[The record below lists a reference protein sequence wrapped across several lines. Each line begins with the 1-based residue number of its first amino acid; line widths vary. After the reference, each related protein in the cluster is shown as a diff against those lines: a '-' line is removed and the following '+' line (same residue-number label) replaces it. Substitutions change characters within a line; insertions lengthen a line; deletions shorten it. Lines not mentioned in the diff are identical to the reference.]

1 VTNATILTSS
11 HQTQLPAII
20 RQRPRGNPSAE
31 DFKQQTENSAHQRQS
46 RRQSDPS
53 EEGRVGGA
61 NGKPSKRSSANVT
74 YLRERRSPRDI
85 HAQERR
91 QTTDRRGFGVTS
103 FAQRA
108 ADRAPALTTVGS
120 GFMAQLI
127 AQEIVPDLA
136 LQPSLMTDNGV
147 EAYESSMSRAEQ
159 HIDPFNAY
167 AENA

>member
-11 HQTQLPAII
+11 YQTQLPAII

-31 DFKQQTENSAHQRQS
+31 DFKQQTENSAQQRQS

-53 EEGRVGGA
+53 EDGRVSA
-61 NGKPSKRSSANVT
+61 ADGKPSRRPSGNVT
-74 YLRERRSPRDI
+74 YLSEHRAPRDI

-91 QTTDRRGFGVTS
+91 QTTDRRGFGVTA

-136 LQPSLMTDNGV
+136 LQPNLMTDNGV
-147 EAYESSMSRAEQ
+147 EAYESSMNRAEQ

-167 AENA
+167 TEEA

>member
-1 VTNATILTSS
+1 MTNATILTSS
-11 HQTQLPAII
+11 HQTQLPAVI

-31 DFKQQTENSAHQRQS
+31 NFKQQTENSAHQRQS
-46 RRQSDPS
+46 RRQNDSSENGRIGASD
-53 EEGRVGGA
+53 
-61 NGKPSKRSSANVT
+61 GKPSRKPSSNIT
-74 YLRERRSPRDI
+74 YLSERRSPRDI

-91 QTTDRRGFGVTS
+91 QTTDRRIFGAS
-103 FAQRA
+103 NFAQRA

-147 EAYESSMSRAEQ
+147 EAYESSMIRAEQ